1 MVGSS
6 ICRISALNMFEIDLC
21 FFLTVFKMESKSRS
35 DLSELRVG
43 QSTIEDIMSRA
54 YDSFDIQLSS
64 IQLLYSKHGK
74 YSWK

>member
-6 ICRISALNMFEIDLC
+6 IFGTSALNIFEIDLC
-21 FFLTVFKMESKSRS
+21 FFLWLVFKMKSKSRS
-35 DLSELRVG
+35 DLSELKVG

-64 IQLLYSKHGK
+64 IQLLYSKNGK
-74 YSWK
+74 Y

>member
-1 MVGSS
+1 L
-6 ICRISALNMFEIDLC
+6 IYAFC
-21 FFLTVFKMESKSRS
+21 LTVFKMKSKSRS
-35 DLSELRVG
+35 DLSELKVG

-74 YSWK
+74 Y

>member
-1 MVGSS
+1 
-6 ICRISALNMFEIDLC
+6 
-21 FFLTVFKMESKSRS
+21 MESKSRS
-35 DLSELRVG
+35 DLSELKVG

-64 IQLLYSKHGK
+64 IQLLYSKNGK

>member
-1 MVGSS
+1 M
-6 ICRISALNMFEIDLC
+6 
-21 FFLTVFKMESKSRS
+21 KSKSRS
-35 DLSELRVG
+35 DLSELKVG